1 MENKIIAVTD
11 NIEPSRNSTTEPAI
25 MPYSIIWLL
34 RYPSKNNAPKIIPI
48 ETRKIP
54 GIP

>member
-34 RYPSKNNAPKIIPI
+34 RYPSQHNEAEIIPI
-48 ETRKIP
+48 ETTKIP